1 MRLATRASPNDMSMI
16 LMFVAASVGETRFD
30 ENEDLYCHYMRS
42 CSTASISDV
51 VRTVSAQVP
60 AVWCRSHFSS
70 SGPRDLG
77 PIYKYISD
85 INIYNNQIYIL

>member
-1 MRLATRASPNDMSMI
+1 
-16 LMFVAASVGETRFD
+16 MFVAASAGETRFD

-70 SGPRDLG
+70 SGPGTYDL
-77 PIYKYISD
+77 YL
-85 INIYNNQIYIL
+85 NIAIFIIITITL